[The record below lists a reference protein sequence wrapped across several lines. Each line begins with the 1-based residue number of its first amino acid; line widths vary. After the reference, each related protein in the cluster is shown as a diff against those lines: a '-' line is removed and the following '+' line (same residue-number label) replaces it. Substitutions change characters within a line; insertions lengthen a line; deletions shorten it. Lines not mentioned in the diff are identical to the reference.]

1 MRCHQDV
8 CGTQGGTACG
18 TRAGPLTH
26 AFRRGASA
34 QRVWTRALLF
44 FPSPAALAGHRLQ
57 AACWSGLGEGAGA
70 GGSGIRPP
78 ARHPCQAQRRCCLS
92 VPSGRGIGQPGEERA
107 HVRPALGSIDSI
119 PLTTLAGSPARG
131 GKCALRETP
140 RPDKSA
146 FVRAGGENVWVL
158 GFLGSVPAP
167 CQSPSAGL
175 TLLGSKGGQ
184 PAQRGLREQEAAG
197 RQDCFVSLQ
206 VRGAPGR
213 GETWIQMGG
222 WVCFEEDPWEP
233 VLPPG
238 GSRGALEY
246 TVSLLAFL

>member
-1 MRCHQDV
+1 MPSGCVWYSGRNRLWDS
-8 CGTQGGTACG
+8 G
-18 TRAGPLTH
+18 RPLTH

-57 AACWSGLGEGAGA
+57 AACWSGLGKEVGA

-92 VPSGRGIGQPGEERA
+92 VPSGSGIGQPGEERA

-140 RPDKSA
+140 RPDKRA

-158 GFLGSVPAP
+158 GFLGSGACSLPIPKRWANIARIKRRAACPAGP
-167 CQSPSAGL
+167 AGAGGCWTPRLLCLPPSAWSSWERRDL
-175 TLLGSKGGQ
+175 V
-184 PAQRGLREQEAAG
+184 P
-197 RQDCFVSLQ
+197 D
-206 VRGAPGR
+206 GR
-213 GETWIQMGG
+213 GG
-222 WVCFEEDPWEP
+222 C
-233 VLPPG
+233 VLRKTPG
-238 GSRGALEY
+238 NLPSLLEY
-246 TVSLLAFL
+246 PVGLWSTRFLC